1 MKKGVAALFAA
12 VAFLLGLAFGFLCA
26 PVKKGIFV
34 SGGNM
39 SITNSKVDSPSEPDG
54 SDLN

>member
-54 SDLN
+54 SDLK